1 MPEPVRILGLCGS
14 LRAGSYNA
22 AALRAVV
29 ELDTPGVEMRTAPI
43 GALPL
48 FNADVEAAGLP
59 APVVALREQLGWAQ
73 AVLFVSPEYNHSIP
87 GVLKNAIDWGSR
99 GPGDL
104 FSGKAAAVTGAST
117 GAMGSS
123 RMQAHLRN
131 CAVSLDLQLVNRP
144 EVMIG
149 RAQDKFDAEG
159 RLTDEPTRVYL
170 GKLVV
175 ALRDLA
181 LRLRG

>member
-1 MPEPVRILGLCGS
+1 MPDPVKILGLCGS

-22 AALRAVV
+22 AALRACVA
-29 ELDTPGVEMRTAPI
+29 LDTPGVEMRTAAI

-48 FNADVEAAGLP
+48 YDGDVEAAGFP
-59 APVVALREQLGWAQ
+59 ASVLAFHEALAWAD
-73 AVLFVSPEYNHSIP
+73 AFLFVSPEYNHSIP
-87 GVLKNAIDWGSR
+87 GGLKNAIDWGSR
-99 GPGDL
+99 GPGTL

-117 GAMGSS
+117 GAMGSV

-149 RAQDKFDAEG
+149 AAQTKFDAEG
-159 RLTDEPTRVYL
+159 RLTDEPTRLYL
-170 GKLVV
+170 GKLLA

-181 LRLRG
+181 LRLKA

>member
-1 MPEPVRILGLCGS
+1 MPEPVRILGICGS
-14 LRAGSYNA
+14 LRAGSFNA
-22 AALRAVV
+22 SALRAILAL
-29 ELDTPGVEMRTAPI
+29 ETAGVEMRTAPI
-43 GALPL
+43 GDLPL

-59 APVVALREQLGWAQ
+59 APVLALREQLGWAQ
-73 AVLFVSPEYNHSIP
+73 AILFVSPEYNHSIP

-131 CAVSLDLQLVNRP
+131 CAVSLDLLLVNRP

-149 RAQDKFDAEG
+149 RAQDKFDAQG

-181 LRLRG
+181 LRLRD